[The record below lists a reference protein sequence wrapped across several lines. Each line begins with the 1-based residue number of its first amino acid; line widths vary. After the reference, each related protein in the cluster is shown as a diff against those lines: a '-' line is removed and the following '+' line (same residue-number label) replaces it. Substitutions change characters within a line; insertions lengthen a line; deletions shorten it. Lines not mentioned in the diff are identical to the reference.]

1 MGCCWRGCGLL
12 IGRESCRRIVCMG
25 GGICWGWGGGG
36 VLDSALQ
43 IILGEVK
50 YAITSRRALTVT
62 DLMFWPGRRLVS
74 ISESVSAPTPEIATQ
89 QDPASPPKT

>member
-1 MGCCWRGCGLL
+1 
-12 IGRESCRRIVCMG
+12 MG
-25 GGICWGWGGGG
+25 GGICCWAGGGGG

-62 DLMFWPGRRLVS
+62 DLMFWPGRHQVNR
-74 ISESVSAPTPEIATQ
+74 SESVSAPTPETATQ

>member
-12 IGRESCRRIVCMG
+12 IGRESCRRIVCTG
-25 GGICWGWGGGG
+25 GGIWGWAGG
-36 VLDSALQ
+36 VLDSALL
-43 IILGEVK
+43 IILGEVTC
-50 YAITSRRALTVT
+50 AITSRRALTVT

-74 ISESVSAPTPEIATQ
+74 ISESVSAPTPETATQ